1 MDSRSGTDL
10 LHVASWWS
18 PEDDGGS
25 VRCGLCPHGCRI
37 ADGRRGVCGVRENR
51 GGTLFALTYG
61 RIASAHLDPVEKKP
75 LYHFHP
81 GRQILSIGSVGC
93 NFRCGFCQNHPLV
106 AGDPQ
111 ADAEPVSI
119 DALVEAARRDR
130 SVGIAYT
137 YNEPFIQAEFLLDAG
152 KAVRAA
158 GLTNVLVTNGFVNP
172 EPLAELL
179 PFIDALN
186 IDLKSAD
193 PAFYRSV
200 CGGALEPVVATIRAC
215 IDAGAHVELTN
226 LLVTGR
232 NDSDDAIRAVVDI
245 VASIDPGIPFHLSR
259 YFPCHLFTEPPTP
272 VERLVTARRLA
283 SERLRHVYVGNVDIP
298 GATDTVCPECAAT
311 VVVRRGYSVDPSGLS
326 GTSCRAC
333 GAPLRFIA

>member
-10 LHVASWWS
+10 HHVASWWT
-18 PEDDGGS
+18 PDDGGA
-25 VRCGLCPHGCRI
+25 VRCELCPHECKI

-61 RIASAHLDPVEKKP
+61 RIASAHVDPIEKKP

-93 NFRCGFCQNHPLV
+93 NFRCGFCQNHQLV

-111 ADAEPVSI
+111 RNAEPVAIAS
-119 DALVEAARRDR
+119 LVEAARRDH

-137 YNEPFIQAEFLLDAG
+137 YNEPFIQAEFLLDAA
-152 KAVRAA
+152 KEVRAA
-158 GLTNVLVTNGFVNP
+158 GMKNVVVTNGFVNL

-193 PAFYRSV
+193 PTLYRSA
-200 CGGALEPVVATIRAC
+200 CGGALDPIVATIRNC
-215 IDAGAHVELTN
+215 VDADVHVEVTT

-245 VASIDPGIPFHLSR
+245 IASIDPGIPLHISR

-272 VERLVTARRLA
+272 IERLIAARLIA
-283 SERLRHVYVGNVDIP
+283 SERLRHVYVGNADVP
-298 GATDTVCPECAAT
+298 GASDTVCPACSAT
-311 VVVRRGYSVDPSGLS
+311 VVKRRGYSIDASGLHEA
-326 GTSCRAC
+326 SCRAC
-333 GAPLRFIA
+333 GTPLRFVV